1 MSAKWSRIPDGSLVE
16 IKSVPD
22 QSAYVKTFFV
32 GLKGVILKN
41 LGEEDG
47 VYSSKSIYKVQ
58 LESGKIYTFH
68 FLDLEIIS
76 WNER

>member
-1 MSAKWSRIPDGSLVE
+1 MSTKWSKIPCGSLVE

-22 QSAYVKTFFV
+22 QSGYVKTFFS

-47 VYSSKSIYKVQ
+47 IYSSKSLYEVQ

-76 WNER
+76 WNE